1 MTSSKNDSKLDT
13 SKDDIKEPQSSSNK
27 YLRPPASSFAT
38 LCFPVVKQHHKM
50 SWLKQNRLLLV
61 TGADVR
67 NCKGSNVEDAEA
79 TKEIEFRYIQK
90 LVLTS
95 KTSFAIHISNDHTY
109 FYVSDKAL
117 EIVWAIR
124 KRMSICAAIMKLTRD
139 VDVSEGQILQLVHS
153 FDNGTFSL
161 PSYAAETAS
170 SGQTTPAPR
179 RNSIGSSSSGGSG
192 GKTNNNNNG
201 PLKDSSMEMER
212 AGIIYGQNMKYR
224 MDVVT
229 AIQSG
234 VMSDV
239 KDSINELVSDV
250 AQTNVELLSVS
261 GIRSAMNNLRL
272 DIADLLTDPEC
283 RSFKQRN
290 LVVLDDAVAFRV
302 ADEALQGLIL
312 SRIRPKLW
320 AAMHLQSDLI
330 GMESTFQRQCAKL
343 RMETPE
349 SLGFPMDCI
358 YFHYDLVLDHL
369 LKICLNNTPHGMLD
383 CISAVCKTIVLT
395 ISAASSVGLF
405 RRDANYCG
413 SSSEEPQAVNGNG
426 AAATT
431 TEATTNSGRD
441 LDASTKSLNGSPSP
455 RRASQHPADR
465 KRAATLAA
473 DDILPILIYLVVHS
487 GVEDL
492 VYAREWINS
501 MGDPEE
507 ATERSYYFTMFSSA
521 VEFILATAEED
532 EQKKL
537 EEEEASN
544 IAAQQQ
550 LDMEGGS
557 SSPDMNSPSPV
568 RNNNNHSGGGVV
580 RAGSSS
586 SSVVGGGGRRAAS
599 ISPYSPTAMSY
610 LPTSV
615 SSMRFMSVHQH
626 RSSLSPVAA
635 AALDKK

>member
-1 MTSSKNDSKLDT
+1 MEAT
-13 SKDDIKEPQSSSNK
+13 SKDMLEEEPK
-27 YLRPPASSFAT
+27 YVRPPASSFAT

-50 SWLKQNRLLLV
+50 TWLKQSRLLLV

-67 NCKGSNVEDAEA
+67 NCKGTNVENAEA
-79 TKEIEFRYIQK
+79 TKSIEFRFIKK

-95 KTSFAIHISNDHTY
+95 KTSFAIYITNDHTY

-139 VDVSEGQILQLVHS
+139 VDVSEGQVLQLVRS

-161 PSYAAETAS
+161 PSYASETAS
-170 SGQTTPAPR
+170 SGQITPAPR
-179 RNSIGSSSSGGSG
+179 RNSVGSSSSGGSG
-192 GKTNNNNNG
+192 GKSSNGG
-201 PLKDSSMEMER
+201 PLKDSTTETER
-212 AGIIYGQNMKYR
+212 AGVIYGQNMKYR
-224 MDVVT
+224 MDVVS

-239 KDSINELVSDV
+239 KDAINALVSDV
-250 AQTNVELLSVS
+250 DQTSVELLSIS
-261 GIRSAMNNLRL
+261 GIRTAMNNLRL

-312 SRIRPKLW
+312 TRIRPKLW

-330 GMESTFQRQCAKL
+330 GMERTFQRQCAKL

-369 LKICLNNTPHGMLD
+369 LKICANNTPHGMLD

-405 RRDANYCG
+405 RRDTNYHGVEEEG
-413 SSSEEPQAVNGNG
+413 SPAPSPSSADGG
-426 AAATT
+426 GKAADG
-431 TEATTNSGRD
+431 TETIDKSSRD
-441 LDASTKSLNGSPSP
+441 LDESIRSQKESSPSP
-455 RRASQHPADR
+455 RRTSQHPADR

-492 VYAREWINS
+492 VYAREWING

-537 EEEEASN
+537 EEAANAS
-544 IAAQQQ
+544 Q
-550 LDMEGGS
+550 LDMEGN
-557 SSPDMNSPSPV
+557 SSPDMNSLSPL
-568 RNNNNHSGGGVV
+568 RNATVSRTEKQDDG
-580 RAGSSS
+580 AS
-586 SSVVGGGGRRAAS
+586 SSVGRAESLGVGRRATS
-599 ISPYSPTAMSY
+599 ISPYSPTALTY
-610 LPTSV
+610 LPPSV

-626 RSSLSPVAA
+626 RSNSLSPSTAA
-635 AALDKK
+635 EQKSN